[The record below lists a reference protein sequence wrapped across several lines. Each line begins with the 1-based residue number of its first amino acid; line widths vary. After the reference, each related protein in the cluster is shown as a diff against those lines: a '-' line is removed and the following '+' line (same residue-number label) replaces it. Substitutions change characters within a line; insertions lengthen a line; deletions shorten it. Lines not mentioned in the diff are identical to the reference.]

1 MIRRRSFLIGCS
13 GVVAAPVFAHLALAT
28 TATRELQGAADDA
41 AASTALPAAGASAQN
56 IVLRIDGWDTA
67 ADSGD
72 GVWVQINSSWRATW
86 R

>member
-13 GVVAAPVFAHLALAT
+13 GIVAAPVFAHLALPA
-28 TATRELQGAADDA
+28 AAGSDLQGKGDV
-41 AASTALPAAGASAQN
+41 SLVPTALTSAEGSPD
-56 IVLRIDGWDTA
+56 IVLRIDGWDSA

-72 GVWVQINSSWRATW
+72 NAWVQINSSWRANW